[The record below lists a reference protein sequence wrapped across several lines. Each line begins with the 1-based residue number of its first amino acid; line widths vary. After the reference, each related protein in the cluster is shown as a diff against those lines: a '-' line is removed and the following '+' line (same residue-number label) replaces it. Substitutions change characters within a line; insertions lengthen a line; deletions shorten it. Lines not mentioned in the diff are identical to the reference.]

1 MSAPAVMARDF
12 GATLLGLARRPWVW
26 VVIVVLLVA
35 STFLALR
42 FAPVF
47 RVEHIDVL
55 GNSQVSAAEVISAA
69 QVSDSTPLLDLP
81 VDEIESRVES
91 LDAVA
96 GARVVRD
103 WPDSVKIVVRERR
116 PVGFVQSV
124 NGVGLVGSD
133 GSIYR
138 ELEAAPND
146 LPELPELAAGPA
158 EVGGSYQAGANET
171 ESAVFDVAGSLPRSL
186 QRQALTITADSARTV
201 ALTFGDGVVVKWG
214 SAGSGEEKSTVVEAL
229 RRRPGWGTS
238 FTVVDVT
245 APDAPAFR

>member
-1 MSAPAVMARDF
+1 MSASGVVARGV
-12 GATLLGLARRPWVW
+12 GATLLRWARRPWVW
-26 VVIVVLLVA
+26 VVIAVLIASLVY
-35 STFLALR
+35 LALR

-47 RVEHIDVL
+47 RAQHIDVL
-55 GNSQVSAAEVISAA
+55 GNSQVSADEVIAAA
-69 QVSDSTPLLDLP
+69 QVSDTTPLLELP

-96 GARVVRD
+96 AARVVRD

-116 PVGFVQSV
+116 PVGYVQSV

-138 ELEAAPND
+138 ELDDAPND
-146 LPELPELAAGPA
+146 LPELPVLAAGA
-158 EVGGSYQAGANET
+158 AGIGDSYRAGADET
-171 ESAVFDVAGSLPRSL
+171 ESAVFDVATSLPRSL
-186 QRQALTITADSARTV
+186 QRPVDTITADGTRTV
-201 ALTFGDGVVVKWG
+201 QLTFRDGVVVEWG
-214 SAGSGEEKSTVVEAL
+214 SAGSGDEKSQVVEAL
-229 RRRPGWGTS
+229 RQRPGWGTT

>member
-1 MSAPAVMARDF
+1 MSASGVMARDF
-12 GATLLGLARRPWVW
+12 GATLLRWARRPWVW

-55 GNSQVSAAEVISAA
+55 GNSQVSADEVLSAA

-81 VDEIESRVES
+81 VDEIESRIES

-116 PVGFVQSV
+116 PVGYVQTV

-138 ELEAAPND
+138 ELEEAPND
-146 LPELPELAAGPA
+146 LPELPALAAGPA
-158 EVGGSYQAGANET
+158 GVGDSYQAGADET
-171 ESAVFDVAGSLPRSL
+171 DSAVFDVAGSLPRSL
-186 QRQALTITADSARTV
+186 QRPVDTITADSARTV
-201 ALTFGDGVVVKWG
+201 LLTFGDGVVVEWG
-214 SAGSGEEKSTVVEAL
+214 SPGSGDEKSTVVEAL
-229 RRRPGWGTS
+229 RKRPGWGTS

-245 APDAPAFR
+245 APEAPAFR